1 MMDTASLPLVEPTG
15 AQRIPEGVVCPCER
29 HGRLSATPDGAVC
42 EACGRR
48 FHCASEVWD
57 LLIGERF
64 DDEACE
70 CMWCNEE
77 DTGRHLVTNYL
88 APELRRRFPDR
99 DPASLRVL
107 SIGCGVGSDVEAL
120 NELGFAARGIDAG
133 NRSAYWARRKRPDT
147 YFLANAKHLPFAD
160 GYFDVVLMGCVLP
173 HIGVGDDTYVTQP
186 GAAAERQQAA
196 DEMLR
201 VTASGGALVLSS
213 PNRHCPI
220 DFFHRP
226 DRHSHRP
233 RLHSPAEDF
242 LLSVDD
248 YAHLLHLGRAT
259 TSVEVL
265 PLRGY
270 WGFYSSSR
278 YLLGRILQIPVRW
291 YFNEFM
297 SWQWTKPLR
306 ATALNPW
313 LILYFRKQ
321 G

>member
-1 MMDTASLPLVEPTG
+1 MMDTASLPLTEPTV
-15 AQRIPEGVVCPCER
+15 AQRLPEGVVCPCER

-42 EACGRR
+42 EACGRH

-77 DTGRHLVTNYL
+77 DTGRHLVANYL

-133 NRSAYWARRKRPDT
+133 NRSAYWARRKRPHT
-147 YFLANAKHLPFAD
+147 YFLANAKNLPFAD
-160 GYFDVVLMGCVLP
+160 GYFDVVMMGCVLP
-173 HIGVGDDTYVTQP
+173 HIGVGDDTYVTRP

-201 VTASGGALVLSS
+201 VTASGGALVREQPEPAL
-213 PNRHCPI
+213 
-220 DFFHRP
+220 P
-226 DRHSHRP
+226 DRLLPPPRSPQPPAAAALSRGGLPPVGRRLRPPAAPRP
-233 RLHSPAEDF
+233 RHHQRRGPAP
-242 LLSVDD
+242 
-248 YAHLLHLGRAT
+248 AR
-259 TSVEVL
+259 
-265 PLRGY
+265 
-270 WGFYSSSR
+270 
-278 YLLGRILQIPVRW
+278 LLGLLFLIALSARPHPADSGTLVLQ
-291 YFNEFM
+291 
-297 SWQWTKPLR
+297 
-306 ATALNPW
+306 
-313 LILYFRKQ
+313 
-321 G
+321 

>member
-1 MMDTASLPLVEPTG
+1 
-15 AQRIPEGVVCPCER
+15 
-29 HGRLSATPDGAVC
+29 VC
-42 EACGRR
+42 EACGRH

-77 DTGRHLVTNYL
+77 DTGHHLVANYL

-133 NRSAYWARRKRPDT
+133 NRSAYWARRKRPHT
-147 YFLANAKHLPFAD
+147 YFLANAKNLPFAD
-160 GYFDVVLMGCVLP
+160 GYFDVVMMGCVLP
-173 HIGVGDDTYVTQP
+173 HIGVGDDTYVTRP

-213 PNRHCPI
+213 PNRRCPI
-220 DFFHRP
+220 DF
-226 DRHSHRP
+226 
-233 RLHSPAEDF
+233 
-242 LLSVDD
+242 LSVDD
-248 YAHLLHLGRAT
+248 YARLLHLGRAT